1 MRKGKSP
8 FQQRKMREISSYVL
22 NSKSYDLRF
31 VYFVCCVF
39 ALVLILVTT
48 ASRIR
53 NHFKSRIPTVS
64 VVFKASTH
72 THFIFSFTLSLAGC
86 GKQVLVNFLLERSKW
101 VSHSLS
107 RSSVCHYSWVGLE
120 TNLLFAEQGSPQA
133 LQPGISTHPW
143 PVGNRSESGR

>member
-8 FQQRKMREISSYVL
+8 FQQRKIREISSYVL

-31 VYFVCCVF
+31 VYFVCCFF

-64 VVFKASTH
+64 VVFKAATH
-72 THFIFSFTLSLAGC
+72 PHFIFSFTLPLAGS
-86 GKQVLVNFLLERSKW
+86 GKQVLVNFLLERSK
-101 VSHSLS
+101 
-107 RSSVCHYSWVGLE
+107 
-120 TNLLFAEQGSPQA
+120 
-133 LQPGISTHPW
+133 
-143 PVGNRSESGR
+143 